1 MMSTPDTPESA
12 IVTPSL
18 KPGNAAW
25 ALGIAGLLPFVA
37 SAAGLWLLAPDW
49 ASFAALALLTYAA
62 VIVSFLG
69 GIHWGLA
76 MQLSQTR
83 PGLLIWGVLPSLLAW
98 AGLLLNSVWGLLL
111 MAASLLLCY
120 IVDCQIYRSLWLGG
134 WIGLRGLLTIV
145 SVLSCLVGAAA
156 FVAQE

>member
-69 GIHWGLA
+69 GIHWG
-76 MQLSQTR
+76 
-83 PGLLIWGVLPSLLAW
+83 
-98 AGLLLNSVWGLLL
+98 
-111 MAASLLLCY
+111 Y
-120 IVDCQIYRSLWLGG
+120 
-134 WIGLRGLLTIV
+134 
-145 SVLSCLVGAAA
+145 
-156 FVAQE
+156 